1 MQYVISLFS
10 SFFWYKYEW
19 ARIYFTLQKAKNRT
33 IWTIN
38 LTRNDSLV

>member
-19 ARIYFTLQKAKNRT
+19 ARIYFTLQFTLQKT
-33 IWTIN
+33 EPSEP
-38 LTRNDSLV
+38 LT